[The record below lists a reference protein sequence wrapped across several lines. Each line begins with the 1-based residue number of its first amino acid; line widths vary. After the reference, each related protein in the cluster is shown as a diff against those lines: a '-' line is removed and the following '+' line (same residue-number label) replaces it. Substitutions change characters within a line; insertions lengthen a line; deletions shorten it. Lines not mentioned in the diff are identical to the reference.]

1 MDTHLFQCLVLAL
14 SNSRKTWCAKA
25 QTETKNKNGSS
36 AIPTFRMQAKKESC
50 HQTKG
55 GKAQCQLKSAQ
66 TNAFLI
72 ITGGRDPNPAGNGS
86 LTPSVSS
93 SLRLQ
98 HTFVGVKKEV
108 GGSETGENRRKW
120 LLSRACTSE
129 WARPKSQK
137 KHHIRIEAL
146 PPVRARGLH
155 RNDHLWGPAADCK
168 QPCIPL
174 RSASYVSSSM
184 VKGPS

>member
-1 MDTHLFQCLVLAL
+1 MMQKPSTYIHKYMARARERE
-14 SNSRKTWCAKA
+14 RKREKERAREREGPHERKEGKLPPDERWKSTMPA
-25 QTETKNKNGSS
+25 Q
-36 AIPTFRMQAKKESC
+36 
-50 HQTKG
+50 
-55 GKAQCQLKSAQ
+55 KSAQ

-86 LTPSVSS
+86 HTPSVSS

-98 HTFVGVKKEV
+98 HTFMGVKKEV
-108 GGSETGENRRKW
+108 GGIETEENRRQW

-146 PPVRARGLH
+146 PPVLARGLH

-168 QPCIPL
+168 EPCIPL
-174 RSASYVSSSM
+174 RSVSYVSSSM

>member
-1 MDTHLFQCLVLAL
+1 
-14 SNSRKTWCAKA
+14 
-25 QTETKNKNGSS
+25 
-36 AIPTFRMQAKKESC
+36 MQAKKESC

-108 GGSETGENRRKW
+108 GGSETGQNRSKW

-174 RSASYVSSSM
+174 RSVSYDSSSM